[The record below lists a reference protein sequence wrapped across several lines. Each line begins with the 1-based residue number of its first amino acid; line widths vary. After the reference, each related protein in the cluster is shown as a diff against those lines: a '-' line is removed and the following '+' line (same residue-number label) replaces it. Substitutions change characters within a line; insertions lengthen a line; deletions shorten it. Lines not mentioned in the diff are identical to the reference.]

1 MINYIKESIREFS
14 SLPKKMKIFLVG
26 WLCLV
31 ALCIAILFKHNNKRP
46 TKLEKARIEVKKDS
60 SILKDI
66 QNEKDSI
73 NNAFT
78 NNADSVLK
86 ELYSKHGIEVIQ

>member
-1 MINYIKESIREFS
+1 MKWIKQSFTEFMW
-14 SLPKKMKIFLVG
+14 LPLQMKILFVGLVFL
-26 WLCLV
+26 
-31 ALCIAILFKHNNKRP
+31 ALFSASILFKHKRP